1 MKLAT
6 LKNGTPDGAL
16 VVVSQDS
23 RMVLSASAVAPN
35 LLCAIANWD
44 GVVQGLQSLSN
55 ALDSGKSAEAR
66 PFIQSECAAPLPRT
80 FQWCDASAFLNHGRL
95 MEKAFN
101 TPAIPD
107 FDTVPVMYQGASDD
121 FLGAHDDVAL
131 PSEEDGIDFEG
142 EFGVVLAETPMGI
155 DSVSALDYVRLV
167 VQINDW
173 SLRRFGPREMGTGFG
188 FLQAKPSTSFAPVA
202 VTPDVLGDAW
212 KDGRVAMNL
221 HVSWN
226 GQWFGHPG
234 GGEMNFS
241 FGELI
246 AHAAKTRRLSAGTV
260 IGSGTVSNASRA
272 NGTACIAERRVIETI
287 DEGRPSTPFMRF
299 GDRVSMEARFQK
311 DIPGPFGTID
321 QRVVQARAI
330 QRKSLDI

>member
-1 MKLAT
+1 
-6 LKNGTPDGAL
+6 
-16 VVVSQDS
+16 
-23 RMVLSASAVAPN
+23 
-35 LLCAIANWD
+35 
-44 GVVQGLQSLSN
+44 
-55 ALDSGKSAEAR
+55 
-66 PFIQSECAAPLPRT
+66 
-80 FQWCDASAFLNHGRL
+80 
-95 MEKAFN
+95 
-101 TPAIPD
+101 
-107 FDTVPVMYQGASDD
+107 
-121 FLGAHDDVAL
+121 
-131 PSEEDGIDFEG
+131 
-142 EFGVVLAETPMGI
+142 MGI